1 MKIGYDA
8 KRAFRNNTGIG
19 NYSRFIIEG
28 VGHEYPK
35 DRLMLYTP
43 SLTSNP
49 RMLGIRRM
57 GNVDFRLPA
66 PQGFKGAMW
75 RTFGIT
81 NNLKADGIDI
91 YHGLANELPLNIRNA
106 GIPSVVTIHDVSWRR
121 LPYCYRFAD
130 RLIYDYKFGHSTRN
144 ADRIIAISERTKQD
158 IVEFYEIDPD
168 KIEVIYQGCD
178 SSFKRTRSMEEK
190 EALRE
195 RLKLP
200 KRFILQV
207 GAVERRKNLELT
219 LRALSSQPEDIHL
232 VAVGKS
238 QNGYRRKVQNIAQ
251 LLGVSSRIHW
261 IESLPIADLPTL
273 NQMAEIVVFPS
284 HYEGFGLQVLE
295 GITSGRPV
303 IASKGSC
310 LEEAGG
316 EGSIYIDPKSPTE
329 MAEAMR
335 SVLTRSTDIDR
346 MIAMGLEHAAKF
358 DLSSVSGK
366 VHDVYE
372 KVVDN
377 FFSKNRI

>member
-19 NYSRFIIEG
+19 NYCRFIIEG
-28 VGHEYPK
+28 IGRDYPT

-81 NNLKADGIDI
+81 NNLQPDGIDI
-91 YHGLANELPLNIRNA
+91 YHGLSNELPLNIRHS
-106 GIPSVVTIHDVSWRR
+106 GVPSVVTIHDVSWRR
-121 LPYCYRFAD
+121 LPYCYHVAD
-130 RLIYDYKFGHSTRN
+130 RYINDYKYGHSARN

-158 IVEFYEIDPD
+158 IVEFYDIDPD
-168 KIEVIYQGCD
+168 KIDVIYQGCD
-178 SSFKRTRSMEEK
+178 PGFRRHRSMEEK

-195 RLKLP
+195 RLQLP

-207 GAVERRKNLELT
+207 GAIERRKNLELT
-219 LRALSSQPEDIHL
+219 VRALSSQPEDIHL
-232 VAVGKS
+232 VAVGKDRY
-238 QNGYRRKVQNIAQ
+238 GYKRKVQGIAR
-251 LLGVSSRIHW
+251 LLGVEERIHW
-261 IESLPIADLPTL
+261 LDSVAYADLPTL
-273 NQMAEIVVFPS
+273 NQMAEVVVFPS
-284 HYEGFGLQVLE
+284 HYEGFGIQVLE

-303 IASKGSC
+303 IAARESC

-316 EGSIYIDPKSPTE
+316 EGSIYVDSKSPTE
-329 MAEAMR
+329 MAEALR
-335 SVLTRSTDIDR
+335 GVLTRSVDIDR
-346 MIAMGLEHAAKF
+346 MIAIGLEHAAKF
-358 DLSSVSGK
+358 DRTSVSAN
-366 VHDVYE
+366 VHQVYE